1 MWRQI
6 VVLSVCVAAGCA
18 VGPDVRALAKQCE
31 EKYRVESPPG
41 TVPAKPMPEL
51 RLGPAMRDYGA
62 SYACVAVF
70 VDERGEVIEAR
81 LLETDTP
88 GFGQYFLNLV
98 ARSRYAPGTL
108 NGKPVATRAV
118 MSASFN

>member
-18 VGPDVRALAKQCE
+18 LGPDIRALAKQCD

-41 TVPAKPMPEL
+41 TVPAKPVPEL
-51 RLGPAMRDYGA
+51 RLGQGMRDYGA
-62 SYACVAVF
+62 SYACVAVL
-70 VDERGEVIEAR
+70 VNERGEVTEAK

-88 GFGQYFLNLV
+88 GFGAYFLNLV

-108 NGKPVATRAV
+108 NGKAVATRAV
-118 MSASFN
+118 ISASVN